1 MIRKLVRSMLTAQ
14 ILSALTVSLCLLID
28 NVMVSRFLGT
38 KAIAAY
44 GYANPILLVIGA
56 LGSMLA
62 AGIQMACSKSLGRGR
77 KEETDAG
84 FSSAVAVTLCISLFF
99 MLVVLLFRGPLARLM
114 GAGYRDLELHR
125 MTKDYMAGFVVGAP
139 GSMGALVLIPFLQI
153 AGQSNL
159 LIAAVLAMTVSDIA
173 LDLLNVY
180 VLKWGMFGMG
190 LASSL
195 SYYIAMLF
203 AAYYFLSSRCI
214 FRFSLKAVSR
224 RKIAELFT
232 SGVPTVFNMA
242 SSVVM
247 IFAMNQLLKR
257 LGGTAAVAA
266 FTVVTTI
273 GNSVNCITTGIG
285 GVSITLS
292 GVFFHE
298 EDRHALREVF
308 SLLCRYSVVL
318 GLAMG
323 LLLLVASPLLVGI
336 FIARDVPE
344 RAMAVL
350 GLRLF
355 GAGLVPCCLNN
366 ALKNLYQATGRIVL
380 TELISVFECA
390 VFPVLSAFLMSR
402 FLGISGVW
410 FYFVLGELLAL
421 VSIGLYIRCVSK
433 VPPWRGDAALLLS
446 PDFGVAEENLLEL
459 NLASMKDVQ
468 SAVRQIEGFCSARG
482 LDPRSTNH
490 IALCVEEMA
499 SNVIKHGFSFDN
511 KPHHLSVRLLRKP
524 KKWVLRFRDDCTA
537 FDPVHYVPAE
547 GESSLGLRIVRAMA
561 KDIRYTSSLSLN
573 NLIIRF

>member
-28 NVMVSRFLGT
+28 NVVISRFLGT

-44 GYANPILLVIGA
+44 GFANPVLLVIGA

-62 AGIQMACSKSLGRGR
+62 AGIQLACSRSLGRGL

-84 FSSAVAVTLCISLFF
+84 YSSAVAVTGCLSVFF
-99 MLVVLLFRGPLARLM
+99 VLLVLLFRGPVASLM
-114 GAGYRDLELHR
+114 GAGTQDPELHG
-125 MTKDYMAGFVVGAP
+125 MTKDYLAGFVVGAP

-214 FRFSLKAVSR
+214 FRFSLKLVTR

-232 SGVPTVFNMA
+232 SGIPTVFNMA

-247 IFAMNQLLKR
+247 IFAMNQLLSG

-266 FTVVTTI
+266 FTVVTTV

-285 GVSITLS
+285 GVSLTLS

-323 LLLLVASPLLVGI
+323 VLLLAAAPLFVGI
-336 FIARDVPE
+336 FIAGDVPE

-366 ALKNLYQATGRIVL
+366 ALKNLYQATGRVRL
-380 TELISVFECA
+380 TELISVLEGA
-390 VFPVLSAFLMSR
+390 VFPVLAAFLMSR
-402 FLGISGVW
+402 ILGMDGVW

-421 VSIGLYIRCVSK
+421 AAVSLYVYAQTKS
-433 VPPWRGDAALLLS
+433 PPWRGDAALLLS
-446 PDFGVAEENLLEL
+446 PDFGVQDKHLLEL
-459 NLASMKDVQ
+459 DLASMDQ
-468 SAVRQIEGFCSARG
+468 LIPAVREIEGFCASRG
-482 LDPRSTNH
+482 LDPKTTNH

-499 SNVIKHGFSFDN
+499 SNVIQHGFSHDD
-511 KPHHLSVRLLRKP
+511 KPHHLSIRLLH
-524 KKWVLRFRDDCTA
+524 KKDRWVLRFRDDCTA
-537 FDPVHYVPAE
+537 FDPVQYVPADQ
-547 GESSLGLRIVRAMA
+547 ESAIGLRIVMGMA
-561 KDIRYTSSLSLN
+561 DEVRYTSSLSLN
-573 NLIIRF
+573 NLIIHF